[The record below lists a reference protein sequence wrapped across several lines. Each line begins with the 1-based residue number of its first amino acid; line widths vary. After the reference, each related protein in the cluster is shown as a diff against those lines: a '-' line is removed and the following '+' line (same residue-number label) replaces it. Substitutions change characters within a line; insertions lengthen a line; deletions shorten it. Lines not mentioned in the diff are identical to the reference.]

1 MAEKKSKSLWDAK
14 IIRRA
19 LVDAMVKLDPRTMMK
34 NPVMFVVEVG
44 SVVTTALLF
53 REKQSFAFNLQITLW
68 LWFTVLFANFAE
80 AMAEGRGKAQ
90 ADTLRKARSETVA
103 KRLLANGTIETGPSA
118 KLRSG
123 DVVIVAASELVP
135 GDGEIIEGVAS
146 VDESAITGESAP
158 VIREAGGDRSAVTG
172 GTRVLSD
179 LIKIRITS
187 NPGETFLDR
196 MIALVEG
203 AERQKTPNEIAL
215 NIPLAGLTII
225 FLLAVVTLQPFAIYS
240 GSPQTVFVLVSLLVC
255 LIPTTIGGLLSAIG
269 IAGMDRLVQHNVLA
283 MSGRAVEAAG
293 DVNTLLLDK
302 TGTITFGNRQA
313 TEFLPAAGVSEADMA
328 DAAQL
333 SSLADETPEGR
344 SIVVLAKE
352 KYKLRGRDFATHEAE
367 FIPFTAQTRM
377 SGVNLD
383 GRHIRKG
390 AADSI
395 AQYLEQN
402 HSSMPQE
409 VRAAVEKIASSGGT
423 PLVVSENRR
432 AMGVIHLK
440 DG

>member
-1 MAEKKSKSLWDAK
+1 MSDKKSKSLWDAK

-19 LVDAMVKLDPRTMMK
+19 LVDAVVKLDPRTMMK

-53 REKQSFAFNLQITLW
+53 REKQSLAFNLQITLW

-103 KRLLANGTIETGPSA
+103 KRLLPNGTTETVPSA

-123 DVVIVAASELVP
+123 DVVVVTASELVP
-135 GDGEIIEGVAS
+135 GDGEVIEGVAS

-179 LIKIRITS
+179 VIKVRITS

-196 MIALVEG
+196 MIAFVEG

-215 NIPLAGLTII
+215 NILLAGLTII

-302 TGTITFGNRQA
+302 TGTITLGNRQA
-313 TEFLPAAGVSEADMA
+313 SQFIAAPGVTEAELAG
-328 DAAQL
+328 AAQL

-352 KYKLRGRDFATHEAE
+352 KYGLRGREFSSREAT
-367 FIPFTAQTRM
+367 FISFTAQTRM
-377 SGVNLD
+377 SGVDVN
-383 GRHIRKG
+383 GVEIRKG
-390 AADSI
+390 AADAI
-395 AQYLEQN
+395 
-402 HSSMPQE
+402 
-409 VRAAVEKIASSGGT
+409 EKYVQANNGSFPSELQAS
-423 PLVVSENRR
+423 
-432 AMGVIHLK
+432 
-440 DG
+440 